1 MNLMDLKSDIVGKN
15 IKNFYI
21 FVGDEIGI
29 INIYLE
35 QMAKVKSLHIF
46 RNESVQDVWGKVSIR
61 GMFASDPAIYVVR
74 GDKDF
79 QKQEKIWDTVVDG
92 LKDNV
97 LILLYDKVDSRLKFG
112 KRFKDNM
119 VQFDRLDKPVLE
131 RYVAQKLGCNG
142 EFISDL
148 IDMCGGSYDV
158 AMLECD
164 KILTYQVSTEDR
176 DGWRTT
182 IKDCFNQLV
191 SDGTIYQSQDTDV
204 FQFVDAVCRRQVQ
217 LSFEL
222 ADKLIEDGASSIN
235 LLGTLY
241 NSLKAIMLIQCCTG
255 SKIAEITGLD
265 NGTIYYNRKRT
276 GYYGI
281 GELVRAVK
289 MISEVVQNIKSGYV
303 DDVYA
308 TSYILV
314 SIL

>member
-1 MNLMDLKSDIVGKN
+1 MNLMDLKSDIVGKQ

-35 QMAKVKSLHIF
+35 QIAKVKSLDIM
-46 RNESVQDVWGKVSIR
+46 RYESVQDVWGKVSIR
-61 GMFASDPAIYVVR
+61 GMFACEPAIYVVR

-79 QKQEKIWDTVVDG
+79 QKQENVWDIVTNG

-97 LILLYDKVDSRLKFG
+97 LILLYDKIDSRLKFG
-112 KRFKDNM
+112 KKFKDSI

-158 AMLECD
+158 AMLECE

-176 DGWRTT
+176 DGWKST
-182 IKDCFNQLV
+182 IKDCFKKLV
-191 SDGTIYQSQDTDV
+191 EDGTIYQSQETDV
-204 FQFVDAVCRRQVQ
+204 FQFVDAVCKREAK
-217 LSFEL
+217 LSFDL

-265 NGTIYYNRKRT
+265 NGTIFYNRKRT
-276 GYYGI
+276 GYYNVR
-281 GELVRAVK
+281 ELVNAVK
-289 MISEVVQNIKSGYV
+289 LIGEVVQNVKSGYI
-303 DDVYA
+303 DDEYA
-308 TSYILV
+308 TTYTLT